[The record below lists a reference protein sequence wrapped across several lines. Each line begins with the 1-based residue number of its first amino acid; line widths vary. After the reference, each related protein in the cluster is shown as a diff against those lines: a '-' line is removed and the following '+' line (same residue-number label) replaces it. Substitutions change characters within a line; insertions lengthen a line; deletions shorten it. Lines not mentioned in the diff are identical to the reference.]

1 MVMKELFLFYQTY
14 IDPVFE
20 MENFAFLPY
29 LLTFLL
35 LLRVRSLK
43 FSKSWFIPLFAM
55 YFGFSFG
62 TLFALFLNGAD
73 SRFLPSDTFFSVI
86 SNVFNPIK
94 ANNKGKV
101 MYGGYL
107 GSIFG
112 IWFAN
117 FIFRRKSL
125 SEYLDITAIASSLFF
140 AIWRI
145 GCFFSGCCFG
155 FPSKTFGVSFLM
167 GSKAFNLLQGTD
179 LIVGNETVPL
189 LPTQLMS
196 SAYGFAIF
204 LFLLILFCKNKTR
217 YPYFYFFAQAFFYG
231 IGRFTVE
238 FLRIDPREFWG
249 PLSMSQWI
257 SLGLVAASLV
267 FFIKNRKEIVQS
279 FRRDVS

>member
-1 MVMKELFLFYQTY
+1 MKEVFLLYRAYIAPLFL
-14 IDPVFE
+14 I
-20 MENFAFLPY
+20 ENFAFVPY
-29 LLTFLL
+29 LATFLL

-55 YFGFSFG
+55 YFGFCFG

-73 SRFLPSDTFFSVI
+73 SRLLPSDTFFSVI
-86 SNVFNPIK
+86 GNVFNPIK

-155 FPSKTFGVSFLM
+155 FPSKTFGVSFLK

-179 LIVGNETVPL
+179 LIVGNTTVPL
-189 LPTQLMS
+189 LPTQLIS
-196 SAYGFAIF
+196 AAYGFTVF
-204 LFLLILFCKNKTR
+204 LFLLFLYRKDKTR
-217 YPYFYFFAQAFFYG
+217 YPYFYFFAQMFLYG

-257 SLGLVAASLV
+257 SLVLIAVSLI
-267 FFIKNRKEIVQS
+267 FFIKNRKEIVES
-279 FRRDVS
+279 FHK

>member
-1 MVMKELFLFYQTY
+1 MKELFLFYRAH
-14 IDPVFE
+14 IAPLFLI
-20 MENFAFLPY
+20 ENFAFVPY
-29 LLTFLL
+29 LVTFLL

-55 YFGFSFG
+55 YFGFCFG

-73 SRFLPSDTFFSVI
+73 SRLLPSDTFFSVI
-86 SNVFNPIK
+86 GNVFNPIK
-94 ANNKGKV
+94 ANTKGKD

-155 FPSKTFGVSFLM
+155 FPSKTFGFSFLK

-179 LIVGNETVPL
+179 LIAGNETIPL
-189 LPTQLMS
+189 LPTQLIS
-196 SAYGFAIF
+196 SAYGFTVF
-204 LFLLILFCKNKTR
+204 LFLLFLYRKDKTR
-217 YPYFYFFAQAFFYG
+217 YPYFYFFAQMFLYG

-257 SLGLVAASLV
+257 SLVLLAVSLI
-267 FFIKNRKEIVQS
+267 FFIKNRKKIIES
-279 FRRDVS
+279 FHK